1 MWINKIKLRKFIEK
15 VIDEYPDKAIFT
27 IKTTDGKNYTCS
39 YRGSGWEWDWETIS
53 VFDKKKGK
61 IIPLTFKSPYEFAYF
76 LNMSW
81 WQLEEHKRQQNE
93 LLLKFSRGENYSE
106 ITIIK

>member
-1 MWINKIKLRKFIEK
+1 MWVNKIKLRNFIEK
-15 VIDEYPDKAIFT
+15 VIDSYPEKVTFT

-39 YRGSGWEWDWETIS
+39 YKGFESYVQSTIE
-53 VFDKKKGK
+53 VFDKKKGD
-61 IIPLTFKSPYEFAYF
+61 IVPLTFKSPYEFAYF

-81 WQLEEHKRQQNE
+81 KELEVHRLQQNS
-93 LLLKFSRGENYSE
+93 LFSKFIKGENYSE

>member
-1 MWINKIKLRKFIEK
+1 MWVNKIKLRSFIEK
-15 VIDEYPDKAIFT
+15 VIDEYSDKAIFT

-39 YRGSGWEWDWETIS
+39 YKGFESYVQSTIE
-53 VFDKKKGK
+53 VFDKKKGD
-61 IIPLTFKSPYEFAYF
+61 IVPLTFKSPYEFAYF

-81 WQLEEHKRQQNE
+81 WELEEHGRQQKE
-93 LLLKFSRGENYSE
+93 LLTKFLRGENYTE

>member
-1 MWINKIKLRKFIEK
+1 MWVNKIKLRNFIEK
-15 VIDEYPDKAIFT
+15 VIDSYPEKVTFT
-27 IKTTDGKNYTCS
+27 IKTTNGKNYTCS
-39 YRGSGWEWDWETIS
+39 YNLGGWDLETIK

-81 WQLEEHKRQQNE
+81 WQLEEHKRQQKE
-93 LLLKFSRGENYSE
+93 LLLKFSRGENYTE

>member
-27 IKTTDGKNYTCS
+27 IKTSDGKNYTCS
-39 YRGSGWEWDWETIS
+39 YRDFKSYVQTTIE

-81 WQLEEHKRQQNE
+81 WQLEEHKRQQKE
-93 LLLKFSRGENYSE
+93 LLLKFSRGENYTE

>member
-1 MWINKIKLRKFIEK
+1 MWVNKIKLRNFIEK
-15 VIDEYPDKAIFT
+15 VIDSYPEKVTFT

-39 YRGSGWEWDWETIS
+39 YRGSGWNWEIIK
-53 VFDKKKGK
+53 VFDKKKGN

-76 LNMSW
+76 LNMNW
-81 WQLEEHKRQQNE
+81 WQLEEHKRQQIE
-93 LLLKFSRGENYSE
+93 LSTKFLRGENYTE

>member
-1 MWINKIKLRKFIEK
+1 MWVNKIKLRNFIEK
-15 VIDEYPDKAIFT
+15 VIDSYPEKVTFT
-27 IKTTDGKNYTCS
+27 IKTTNGKNYTCS
-39 YRGSGWEWDWETIS
+39 YNLGGWDLETIK
-53 VFDKKKGK
+53 VFDKKKGN

-81 WQLEEHKRQQNE
+81 WQLEEHNRHQIE
-93 LLLKFSRGENYSE
+93 LRTKFLRGENYTE